1 MIMCIRK
8 TVLYCLIVFIL
19 PVFVCANTSQ
29 APEVVITQQRYN
41 VPVLKLKKNN
51 PVARIHIHI
60 DSARKAVN
68 LKQMT
73 ISTSGNTNLKDIKQL
88 RLYYAFADSGY
99 RNLGSVDK
107 LFLVGSA
114 DKLSATVVIKGEQIL
129 LAGDHYFWLSV
140 ELNDNAS
147 LLHVITIN
155 AVSAVLNGRLNKI
168 GGQSK
173 IQQRTG
179 IALRQHNQDSVHTY
193 RIPGLATAKDG
204 SLLAVYDVRRESGRD
219 LQGDIDI
226 GVSRSTDGGN
236 TWLPMQIAIDMHTW
250 GGLPEKFN
258 GVSDANILVDKN
270 TGAIFIAG
278 LWMHGVL
285 NEQGKWIEGLNEESK
300 EWNHQWKSRGS
311 QAGFDVKQTAQFMI
325 VKSEDNGK
333 SWSQPVNITRQCKK
347 EEWWLWAPA
356 PGAGI
361 TLRDGTIVF
370 PTQGRDKTGKA
381 FSNIT
386 YSKDG
391 GNTWHTSNPAFK
403 ESTTEN
409 MAVEL
414 SDGSIMLNMRYN
426 KNKTD
431 TGDTNGRVIAVTR
444 NLGEDW
450 TEHPASRGALHEP
463 VCMASIIRHDYILNA
478 RPDGPF
484 GRGQKRSMLVF
495 SNPDSKTLRHHMTIK
510 VSYDDGLT
518 WPVNKKILLDEWKS
532 RGYSCLTSIDNDT
545 IGILY
550 EGSQSDMVF
559 QQVKLKELLP

>member
-1 MIMCIRK
+1 MCIRK
-8 TVLYCLIVFIL
+8 IALYCFFGCIVPL
-19 PVFVCANTSQ
+19 FVCANSLQ
-29 APEVVITQQRYN
+29 EPDVVITQQRYH
-41 VPVLKLKKNN
+41 VPVLKLKKDN
-51 PVARIHIHI
+51 PVARIHMHI
-60 DSARKAVN
+60 DAAGKPVLLS
-68 LKQMT
+68 QMT
-73 ISTSGNTNLKDIKQL
+73 FSTTGTTDLKDIKQL
-88 RLYYAFADSGY
+88 RLYYAGADSGY
-99 RNLGSVDK
+99 RNLGSIDK
-107 LFLVGSA
+107 IQLTGST
-114 DKLSATVVIKGEQIL
+114 DKLSSKLTIRGDQAL
-129 LAGDHYFWLSV
+129 SPGDHYFWLSV
-140 ELNDNAS
+140 ELNDGAS
-147 LLHVITIN
+147 LVHVITIN
-155 AVSAVLNGRLNKI
+155 AVSAVLNGKANKI
-168 GGQSK
+168 AGQSK
-173 IQQRTG
+173 VQQRTG
-179 IALRQHNQDSVHTY
+179 IALRQHNQDSVHTC

-204 SLLAVYDVRRESGRD
+204 SLLAVYDARRESARD
-219 LQGDIDI
+219 LQGNIDI
-226 GVSRSTDGGN
+226 GVNRSTDGGKN
-236 TWLPMQIAIDMHTW
+236 WLPMQIAIDMKTW
-250 GGLPEKFN
+250 GTLPEKFN

-300 EWNHQWKSRGS
+300 DWNHQWKGRGS
-311 QAGFDVKQTAQFMI
+311 QAGYDVKQTAQFMI
-325 VKSEDNGK
+325 VKSEDNGIT
-333 SWSQPVNITRQCKK
+333 WSQPVNITRQCKK

-391 GNTWHTSNPAFK
+391 GNTWHTSDRAFK

-414 SDGSIMLNMRYN
+414 SDGAIMLNMRYN

-431 TGDTNGRVIAVTR
+431 TGDTNGRVIAITR

-450 TEHPASRGALHEP
+450 TEHPASRGALQEP
-463 VCMASIIRHDYILNA
+463 VCMASIIRHDYNLN
-478 RPDGPF
+478 
-484 GRGQKRSMLVF
+484 GQKKSILLF

-518 WPVNKKILLDEWKS
+518 WPVGKKILLDEWKS

-550 EGSQSDMVF
+550 ESSQCDLVF
-559 QQVKLKELLP
+559 QQIKLKELLP

>member
-1 MIMCIRK
+1 MLISKIVLFCFIVCIMPL
-8 TVLYCLIVFIL
+8 V
-19 PVFVCANTSQ
+19 VCANTSQ
-29 APEVVITQQRYN
+29 GPDVVITQQRYN
-41 VPVLKLKKNN
+41 VPVLKLKKDN

-60 DSARKAVN
+60 DAAGKPAQLS
-68 LKQMT
+68 QMT
-73 ISTSGNTNLKDIKQL
+73 FSTTGTTDLKDIKQL
-88 RLYYAFADSGY
+88 RLYYAGADSGY

-107 LFLVGSA
+107 LQLVGSA
-114 DKLSATVVIKGEQIL
+114 DKLSTKLTIEGDQAL
-129 LAGDHYFWLSV
+129 SPGDHYFWLSA

-147 LLHVITIN
+147 LLHTIAIN
-155 AVSAVLNGRLNKI
+155 AVSAIVNGMPNKI
-168 GGQSK
+168 AGQSK

-204 SLLAVYDVRRESGRD
+204 SLLAVYDARRESGRD
-219 LQGDIDI
+219 LQGNIDV
-226 GVSRSTDGGN
+226 GVSRSIDGGN
-236 TWLPMQIAIDMHTW
+236 TWLPMQIAIDMKSW

-270 TGAIFIAG
+270 TGTIFIAG

-300 EWNHQWKSRGS
+300 DWSHQWKGWGS

-333 SWSQPVNITRQCKK
+333 TWSQPVNITRQCKK

-361 TLRDGTIVF
+361 TLRDGTLVF

-391 GNTWHTSNPAFK
+391 GNTWHTSNRAFN

-414 SDGSIMLNMRYN
+414 SDGAIMLNMRYN

-431 TGDTNGRVIAVTR
+431 TGDTNGRVIAITH
-444 NLGEDW
+444 NMGEDW
-450 TEHPASRGALHEP
+450 TEHPASRGALREP
-463 VCMASIIRHDYILNA
+463 VCMASAIRHDYNLN
-478 RPDGPF
+478 
-484 GRGQKRSMLVF
+484 GQKKSVLLF

-532 RGYSCLTSIDNDT
+532 RGYSCLTSIDNNT

-550 EGSQSDMVF
+550 ECSQSDLVF
-559 QQVKLKELLP
+559 QQIKLKELLP

>member
-1 MIMCIRK
+1 MSK
-8 TVLYCLIVFIL
+8 TVLYCLIVCML

-29 APEVVITQQRYN
+29 EPGVVITQQRYN
-41 VPVLKLKKNN
+41 VPVLKLKKDN
-51 PVARIHIHI
+51 PVARIHVHI
-60 DSARKAVN
+60 GAAMRNARLSEMTVN
-68 LKQMT
+68 TTGTTAM
-73 ISTSGNTNLKDIKQL
+73 KDIKQL
-88 RLYYAFADSGY
+88 RLYYAGADSGY
-99 RNLGSVDK
+99 RHLGSVDK
-107 LFLVGSA
+107 LLLTGST
-114 DKLSATVVIKGEQIL
+114 DRSGSKPIIKGDQSL
-129 LAGDHYFWLSV
+129 SPGDHYFWLSV
-140 ELNDNAS
+140 ELNDDAS
-147 LLHVITIN
+147 LLHVITVN
-155 AVSAVLNGRLNKI
+155 AVNAVLNGRVNKI

-173 IQQRTG
+173 LQQRTG

-219 LQGDIDI
+219 LQGNIDI

-236 TWLPMQIAIDMHTW
+236 TWLPMQIAIDMQTW
-250 GGLPEKFN
+250 GGLPQKFN
-258 GVSDANILVDKN
+258 GVSDANILVDKT
-270 TGAIFIAG
+270 TGTIFIAG

-300 EWNHQWKSRGS
+300 DWNHQWKSRGS
-311 QAGFDVKQTAQFMI
+311 QAGFDIKQTAQFLI

-333 SWSQPVNITRQCKK
+333 TWSQPVDITRQCKK

-391 GNTWHTSNPAFK
+391 GNTWHTSNRAFN

-414 SDGSIMLNMRYN
+414 SDGAIMLNMRYN

-463 VCMASIIRHDYILNA
+463 VCMASTIRHDCMLN
-478 RPDGPF
+478 
-484 GRGQKRSMLVF
+484 GQKKSMLLF

-518 WPVNKKILLDEWKS
+518 WPVSKKILLDEWKS

-559 QQVKLKELLP
+559 QQIKLKELLLP

>member
-1 MIMCIRK
+1 MNMCIRK
-8 TVLYCLIVFIL
+8 IVLFCLIVGIV
-19 PVFVCANTSQ
+19 PVVVCAQ
-29 APEVVITQQRYN
+29 QITQQRYN
-41 VPVLKLKKNN
+41 VPVLKLKKDN
-51 PVARIHIHI
+51 PIARIHIHI
-60 DSARKAVN
+60 DSAMKAAQ
-68 LKQMT
+68 LSEMT
-73 ISTSGNTNLKDIKQL
+73 FNTTGTTELKDIKQL
-88 RLYYAFADSGY
+88 RLYYAGADSGY

-107 LFLVGSA
+107 IQLIGSA
-114 DKLSATVVIKGEQIL
+114 GKPGPKLVIKGNQSL
-129 LAGDHYFWLSV
+129 SPGDHYFWLSV
-140 ELNDNAS
+140 ELNDNTS
-147 LLHVITIN
+147 LSHTITIN
-155 AVSAVLNGRLNKI
+155 AISAILNGKSSKI
-168 GGQSK
+168 DGQSNL
-173 IQQRTG
+173 QQRTG

-193 RIPGLATAKDG
+193 RIPGLATAKNG
-204 SLLAVYDVRRESGRD
+204 SLLAIYDVRRESGRD
-219 LQGDIDI
+219 LQGNIDI
-226 GVSRSTDGGN
+226 GISRSTDGGN
-236 TWLPMQIAIDMHTW
+236 TWLPMQIAIDMQTW
-250 GGLPEKFN
+250 GGLPQKFN

-270 TGAIFIAG
+270 TGTIFIAG

-300 EWNHQWKSRGS
+300 DWNHQWKAKGS
-311 QAGFDVKQTAQFMI
+311 QAGFDEKQTAQFMV

-333 SWSQPVNITRQCKK
+333 TWSQPVNITRQCKK

-391 GNTWHTSNPAFK
+391 GNTWHTSNRAFK

-414 SDGSIMLNMRYN
+414 SDGAVMLNMRYN

-431 TGDTNGRVIAVTR
+431 TGDTNGRVIAITR

-463 VCMASIIRHDYILNA
+463 VCMASTIRHDY
-478 RPDGPF
+478 GP
-484 GRGQKRSMLVF
+484 GKKKSILVF

-518 WPVNKKILLDEWKS
+518 WPVNKKIQLDEWKS

-550 EGSQSDMVF
+550 ESSQSDMVF

>member
-8 TVLYCLIVFIL
+8 IVLYCLIICMF
-19 PVFVCANTSQ
+19 PVVVCAQ
-29 APEVVITQQRYN
+29 QITQQRYN
-41 VPVLKLKKNN
+41 VPVLKLKKDN
-51 PVARIHIHI
+51 PIARIHIHI
-60 DSARKAVN
+60 DSASKSVQ
-68 LKQMT
+68 LSEMSF
-73 ISTSGNTNLKDIKQL
+73 STTGTTELKDLKQL
-88 RLYYAFADSGY
+88 RLYYAGADSGY

-107 LFLVGSA
+107 MQLTGSA
-114 DKLSATVVIKGEQIL
+114 DKFAPKLVMKADQSLSP
-129 LAGDHYFWLSV
+129 GDHYFWLSA

-147 LLHVITIN
+147 LSHTIAIN
-155 AVSAVLNGRLNKI
+155 AVSAVLNGKSNKI

-173 IQQRTG
+173 LQQRTG

-219 LQGDIDI
+219 LQGNIDI
-226 GVSRSTDGGN
+226 GVSRSTDGGK
-236 TWLPMQIAIDMHTW
+236 TWLPMQIAIDMQTW
-250 GGLPEKFN
+250 GGLPQKFN

-270 TGAIFIAG
+270 TGTIFIAG

-300 EWNHQWKSRGS
+300 DWNHQWKAKGS

-333 SWSQPVNITRQCKK
+333 TWSQPVNITRQCKK

-391 GNTWHTSNPAFK
+391 GNTWHTSNRAFK

-414 SDGSIMLNMRYN
+414 SDGAIMLNMRYN

-431 TGDTNGRVIAVTR
+431 TGDTNGRVIAITR

-463 VCMASIIRHDYILNA
+463 VCMASTIRHDYTLN
-478 RPDGPF
+478 
-484 GRGQKRSMLVF
+484 GQKKSILVF

-550 EGSQSDMVF
+550 ESSQSDMVF

>member
-1 MIMCIRK
+1 M
-8 TVLYCLIVFIL
+8 TF
-19 PVFVCANTSQ
+19 NT
-29 APEVVITQQRYN
+29 TGTT
-41 VPVLKLKKNN
+41 
-51 PVARIHIHI
+51 
-60 DSARKAVN
+60 D
-68 LKQMT
+68 
-73 ISTSGNTNLKDIKQL
+73 LKDIKHA
-88 RLYYAFADSGY
+88 RLYYTGADSGY
-99 RNLGSVDK
+99 RNLGNVDK
-107 LFLVGSA
+107 LPLTGSA
-114 DKLSATVVIKGEQIL
+114 DKLSAKFVLKCDQAL
-129 LAGDHYFWLSV
+129 SPGDHYFWLSV
-140 ELNDNAS
+140 ELNNEAS
-147 LLHVITIN
+147 LLHVIAVN
-155 AVSAVLNGRLNKI
+155 AVSAVVNGRSNKI
-168 GGQSK
+168 GGQSN

-193 RIPGLATAKDG
+193 RIPALATAKDG

-219 LQGDIDI
+219 LQGNIDI

-236 TWLPMQIAIDMHTW
+236 TWQPMQIAIDMGTW

-285 NEQGKWIEGLNEESK
+285 NEQGKWVEGLNEESND
-300 EWNHQWKSRGS
+300 WNHQWKSKGS
-311 QAGFDVKQTAQFMI
+311 QPGFDEKQTAQFMI

-333 SWSQPVNITRQCKK
+333 TWSKPVNITRQCKQ
-347 EEWWLWAPA
+347 EDWWLWAPA
-356 PGAGI
+356 PGQGI
-361 TLRDGTIVF
+361 TLRDGTIIF

-391 GNTWHTSNPAFK
+391 GKTWFTSKRAFK

-414 SDGSIMLNMRYN
+414 SDGAIMLNMRYN

-431 TGDTNGRVIAVTR
+431 TGDTNGRVIAITR
-444 NLGEDW
+444 NMGEDW

-463 VCMASIIRHDYILNA
+463 VCMASIIRHDYIIN
-478 RPDGPF
+478 
-484 GRGQKRSMLVF
+484 GQKRSMLLF
-495 SNPDSKTLRHHMTIK
+495 CNPDSKTIRHHMTIK

-518 WPVNKKILLDEWKS
+518 WPMNKKILLDEWKS

-559 QQVKLKELLP
+559 QQIKLKELLP

>member
-1 MIMCIRK
+1 MYNK
-8 TVLYCLIVFIL
+8 TDSLKMLISKTILYCLIICLL
-19 PVFVCANTSQ
+19 PAIVCAEL
-29 APEVVITQQRYN
+29 PKEPDVVITQQRYQ
-41 VPVLKLKKNN
+41 VPVLKLKKDN
-51 PVARIHIHI
+51 PVARIHLHI
-60 DSARKAVN
+60 AAAMENAHLSELTFDTKGTSDLKD
-68 LKQMT
+68 LKQ
-73 ISTSGNTNLKDIKQL
+73 I
-88 RLYYAFADSGY
+88 RLYYTGADSGY
-99 RNLGSVDK
+99 RNLGTVEKIQLTGSTDK
-107 LFLVGSA
+107 PA
-114 DKLSATVVIKGEQIL
+114 AKLAIKTDQTL
-129 LAGDHYFWLSV
+129 SPGDHYFWLSV
-140 ELNDNAS
+140 ELNDDAS
-147 LLHVITIN
+147 LQHVIAIN
-155 AVSAVLNGRLNKI
+155 ATSAVLNGKSHKI

-173 IQQRTG
+173 ILQRTG

-219 LQGDIDI
+219 LQGHIDI
-226 GVSRSTDGGN
+226 GVSRSTDGGK
-236 TWLPMQIAIDMHTW
+236 TWLPMQIAIDMGSW

-300 EWNHQWKSRGS
+300 DWNHQWKSKGS
-311 QAGFDVKQTAQFMI
+311 QPGFDVKQTAQFLI

-333 SWSQPVNITRQCKK
+333 SWSQPVNITRQCKQ
-347 EEWWLWAPA
+347 EDWWLWAPA
-356 PGAGI
+356 PGQGI

-381 FSNIT
+381 FSTIT

-391 GNTWHTSNPAFK
+391 GNTWHTGKRAFK

-414 SDGSIMLNMRYN
+414 SDGAVMLNMRYN
-426 KNKTD
+426 KNNKD

-463 VCMASIIRHDYILNA
+463 VCMASIIRHDYTLKN
-478 RPDGPF
+478 
-484 GRGQKRSMLVF
+484 QKRSMLLF
-495 SNPDSKTLRHHMTIK
+495 SNPDSKTIRHHMTIK

-559 QQVKLKELLP
+559 QQIKLKELLP

>member
-1 MIMCIRK
+1 MCCK
-8 TVLYCLIVFIL
+8 TLFYCLIVCML
-19 PVFVCANTSQ
+19 PGLVYAQTPQ
-29 APEVVITQQRYN
+29 QPGVVITQQRYH
-41 VPVLKLKKNN
+41 VPVLKLKKDN
-51 PVARIHIHI
+51 PVGRIHVHI
-60 DSARKAVN
+60 DSAMNTTR
-68 LKQMT
+68 LSEMT
-73 ISTSGNTNLKDIKQL
+73 FSTAGTTALKDIKQL
-88 RLYYAFADSGY
+88 RLYYAGADSGY

-107 LFLVGSA
+107 MHLAGSS
-114 DKLSATVVIKGEQIL
+114 DKPVSKLVIKSDQL
-129 LAGDHYFWLSV
+129 LSPGDHYFWLSV
-140 ELNDNAS
+140 ELNADAS
-147 LLHVITIN
+147 LTHVIAVN
-155 AVSAVLNGRLNKI
+155 AVSVVLNGKPNKI

-173 IQQRTG
+173 LQQRTG

-193 RIPGLATAKDG
+193 RIPGLATANDG
-204 SLLAVYDVRRESGRD
+204 TLLAIYDVRRESGRD
-219 LQGDIDI
+219 LQGNIDI
-226 GVSRSTDGGN
+226 GVSRSADGGN
-236 TWLPMQIAIDMHTW
+236 TWLPMQIAIDMQSW
-250 GGLPEKFN
+250 GGLPQKFN

-300 EWNHQWKSRGS
+300 DWNHQWKSRGS

-333 SWSQPVNITRQCKK
+333 TWSQPVNITRQCKK

-391 GNTWHTSNPAFK
+391 GNTWHTSDRAFR

-414 SDGSIMLNMRYN
+414 SDGAIMLNMRYN

-431 TGDTNGRVIAVTR
+431 TGDTNGRVIAITP
-444 NLGEDW
+444 NLGKDW
-450 TEHPASRGALHEP
+450 TEHPASRGALQEP
-463 VCMASIIRHDYILNA
+463 VCMASTIRHDYVLN
-478 RPDGPF
+478 
-484 GRGQKRSMLVF
+484 GQKRSILVF
-495 SNPDSKTLRHHMTIK
+495 SNPDSKTLRHHMAIK

-518 WPVNKKILLDEWKS
+518 WPVSKKILLDEWKS

-550 EGSQSDMVF
+550 ESSQSDMVF

>member
-1 MIMCIRK
+1 MLISK
-8 TVLYCLIVFIL
+8 TFLYCLLICMM
-19 PVFVCANTSQ
+19 P
-29 APEVVITQQRYN
+29 VVILAKQSPGPNVIVTQQRYH
-41 VPVLKLKKNN
+41 VPVLKLKTNN

-60 DSARKAVN
+60 DSASKSAQ
-68 LKQMT
+68 LSEMT
-73 ISTSGNTNLKDIKQL
+73 FSTTGTTDLKDIKQL
-88 RLYYAFADSGY
+88 RLYYAGADSGY

-107 LFLVGSA
+107 IQLTGST
-114 DKLSATVVIKGEQIL
+114 DKPAPKLVIKGDQL
-129 LAGDHYFWLSV
+129 LSPGDHYFWLSV

-147 LLHVITIN
+147 LTHTITIN
-155 AVSAVLNGRLNKI
+155 AVSAVLNGKSNKI
-168 GGQSK
+168 GGQSNL
-173 IQQRTG
+173 QQRTG
-179 IALRQHNQDSVHTY
+179 IALRQHNQDGVHTY

-204 SLLAVYDVRRESGRD
+204 SLLAIYDVRRESGRD
-219 LQGDIDI
+219 LQGNIDI
-226 GVSRSTDGGN
+226 GVSRSTNGGKN
-236 TWLPMQIAIDMHTW
+236 WLPMQIAIDMQTW
-250 GGLPEKFN
+250 GGLPQKFN

-278 LWMHGVL
+278 LWMHGLL

-300 EWNHQWKSRGS
+300 DWNHQWKGRGS
-311 QAGFDVKQTAQFMI
+311 QAGFDEEQTAQFMI

-333 SWSQPVNITRQCKK
+333 TWSQPVNITRQCKK

-391 GNTWHTSNPAFK
+391 GNTWHTSNRAFK

-414 SDGSIMLNMRYN
+414 SDGAVMLNMRYN

-463 VCMASIIRHDYILNA
+463 VCMASTIRHDYILN
-478 RPDGPF
+478 
-484 GRGQKRSMLVF
+484 GQKKSILVF

-518 WPVNKKILLDEWKS
+518 WPLNKKILLDEWKS
-532 RGYSCLTSIDNDT
+532 RGYSCLTSVDNDT

-550 EGSQSDMVF
+550 ESSQSDMAF
-559 QQVKLKELLP
+559 QQIKLKELLP